1 MNQIKL
7 KTTKNKN
14 IMQYFKITN
23 IHTNKVINLNY
34 DELQQMMSKNRKDFF
49 YNYTI
54 QRVNKKSILD
64 NMIAFF
70 IVAIGSI
77 GLLLL
82 GSMMDTYL

>member
-1 MNQIKL
+1 MNYIKI
-7 KTTKNKN
+7 KTIKNKN

-23 IHTNKVINLNY
+23 IHTNKVLNLNY
-34 DELQQMMSKNRKDFF
+34 TELQQMMSKNRKDFF

-64 NMIAFF
+64 NVIAFF

-82 GSMMDTYL
+82 GSIMDTYL

>member
-1 MNQIKL
+1 
-7 KTTKNKN
+7 
-14 IMQYFKITN
+14 MQNFKITN

-34 DELQQMMSKNRKDFF
+34 DELQQMMRINRKNFF

-54 QRVNKKSILD
+54 ERVNKTTIL
-64 NMIAFF
+64 NNILGF
-70 IVAIGSI
+70 IVVAIGCI

>member
-1 MNQIKL
+1 
-7 KTTKNKN
+7 
-14 IMQYFKITN
+14 MQHFKITN
-23 IHTNKVINLNY
+23 IHTNKVIDLNY
-34 DELQQMMSKNRKDFF
+34 NELQDFMRINRKNFF

-64 NMIAFF
+64 NIIAFF